1 MTTTFLILAALL
13 VAASLAL
20 LLPPLLGRGSTA
32 ASRTRSNAE
41 LSLQVLRDQLT
52 DLEKEKNAGLLDAA
66 LYDQEKAEL
75 ERRALEDGSATHA
88 EAAMPAR
95 RTGLAALVAVLVPA
109 LAIGLYALLGN
120 PAAMNAPM
128 AANGGHSITP
138 DQIREMVV
146 KLEQKL
152 KDTPQ
157 DGEGWIMLG
166 RAKSMMGQFDQAAAA
181 FAKAMP
187 LLPPDASLLAD
198 YADALATARGRK
210 LAGEPEQLVAQA
222 LKLDP
227 KHLKGLALSGS
238 AAFEKG
244 DFKRAASEWR
254 KILEQL
260 PPDAEVAE
268 EIRGSIAEAEAKAG
282 IKPAAAKKS
291 SPMAAAAGAGVA
303 GTVTI
308 DPALKGKVAP
318 GDTIFIFARAENGPR
333 MPLAMM
339 KTTAANLP
347 VRFSLDDSMSMMPG
361 ATLSGAGRV
370 IVGARV
376 SKSGDAMPKP
386 GDLEGYTTAVAVGSQ
401 DLKVVISKAVP

>member
-1 MTTTFLILAALL
+1 MTATFLILAALL
-13 VAASLAL
+13 IVASLAL
-20 LLPPLLGRGSTA
+20 LLPPLLRRGNA
-32 ASRTRSNAE
+32 ATRHTDSNAE

-75 ERRALEDGSATHA
+75 ERRALEDGSASTT
-88 EAAMPAR
+88 EVTLPAR
-95 RTGLAALVAVLVPA
+95 RSGLAALVAVAVPA

-120 PAAMNAPM
+120 PAAMNAPT
-128 AANGGHSITP
+128 AATGGHSITP
-138 DQIREMVV
+138 DQIRDMVV

-152 KDTPQ
+152 KDSPQ

-166 RAKSMMGQFDQAAAA
+166 RAKTIMGRYDEAAAA
-181 FAKAMP
+181 FAKAVP

-198 YADALATARGRK
+198 YADALATSRGRK

-238 AAFEKG
+238 AAFERG

-260 PPDAEVAE
+260 PPDAEVAD

-282 IKPAAAKKS
+282 IKAPAAQKQN
-291 SPMAAAAGAGVA
+291 PMAAAASASVA
-303 GTVTI
+303 GTVSI
-308 DPALKGKVAP
+308 DPALKGKVAS

-333 MPLAMM
+333 MPLA
-339 KTTAANLP
+339 
-347 VRFSLDDSMSMMPG
+347 
-361 ATLSGAGRV
+361 
-370 IVGARV
+370 
-376 SKSGDAMPKP
+376 
-386 GDLEGYTTAVAVGSQ
+386 
-401 DLKVVISKAVP
+401 